1 MQKLWSSSNPAEN
14 AKQVKNLKK
23 EKFTCK
29 SSTAISSSFVR
40 FLFHILRHETDILL
54 VLNDV
59 VIVANVLWICH
70 MFSGTFWTRVDFS
83 TSSCYTTTHDSSHV
97 PFQFSTN
104 PVATRNL
111 FNWKPPLALP
121 LNSRHSTCCF
131 LLHIQF
137 DLIEFSNLR
146 QKVCCYM
153 CCFIFIVS
161 CRVVATPTPSIS
173 KQNGDTN

>member
-111 FNWKPPLALP
+111 FNWKPPLSLSP
-121 LNSRHSTCCF
+121 QLSTLDVLFSFTHPIWFNWIFQSETESLLLYVLFHFYCF
-131 LLHIQF
+131 
-137 DLIEFSNLR
+137 
-146 QKVCCYM
+146 M
-153 CCFIFIVS
+153 S
-161 CRVVATPTPSIS
+161 CRC
-173 KQNGDTN
+173 DTHTIH